1 MISPELLISVLGTSP
16 PSTVSPP
23 PCPLRYDYKLVLK
36 NSLLFYEAQRS
47 GLLPLDNRIPWRS
60 DSCFN
65 DRGNN
70 GEDLTGGYY
79 TSGRKIKFT
88 YPNAAATTVLAW
100 GLINHEVGY
109 AAADQL
115 EIMREALNWG
125 ATYLARCHTGPEELY
140 VLVGDVRR
148 ELEKFWGRPEDITDS
163 DQRPAYAVNRTH
175 PGTEVAAETAAA
187 LAASSMALKEYY
199 DDGPVLSELYLAHA
213 KGLYEFAVNCDR
225 KEYIT
230 AVPEVGFY
238 KSWNGVEDELV
249 WAALWLFRVTGE
261 ERYKTEAIDMYRKF
275 NLRKKEPEDFSWD
288 DKVLGVQVLLSKMT
302 LEQEYTVEVKRFCD
316 NAVNNPNQRTPKGLF
331 HAPSDVER
339 AKTNPYLEFALRQVH
354 YILGHTG
361 RSYMIGFGINYPRK
375 PQHSAS
381 SCPDKPAPCSQF
393 SPENNPH
400 ILIGALVGGPDIND
414 EYTDVRSSWKQNDVG
429 LDYNAGFQSLVAGLM
444 KLHGEGLLPRMAYEN
459 KTETSNNLC

>member
-1 MISPELLISVLGTSP
+1 MISPELLISVFGTSP

-47 GLLPLDNRIPWRS
+47 GLLPLDNRIPWR
-60 DSCFN
+60 N
-65 DRGNN
+65 
-70 GEDLTGGYY
+70 
-79 TSGRKIKFT
+79 
-88 YPNAAATTVLAW
+88 
-100 GLINHEVGY
+100 
-109 AAADQL
+109 QL
-115 EIMREALNWG
+115 EIMRKALNWG

-140 VLVGDVRR
+140 VLVGDVKR
-148 ELEKFWGRPEDITDS
+148 EFERFWGRPEDITDR
-163 DQRPAYAVNRTH
+163 DQRPAYAINRTH

-199 DDGPVLSELYLAHA
+199 DDGPILSELYLTHA
-213 KGLYEFAVNCDR
+213 KGLYEFAVNCVR
-225 KEYIT
+225 REYIT

-261 ERYKTEAIDMYRKF
+261 ERYKTEAINMYRKF
-275 NLRKKEPEDFSWD
+275 NLNQKVTFDFSWD
-288 DKVLGVQVLLSKMT
+288 DKVLGVQVLLSQMT
-302 LEQEYTVEVKRFCD
+302 LEKEYTIEVKSFCD
-316 NAVNNPNQRTPKGLF
+316 NAVTNPNQRTPKGLF
-331 HAPSDVER
+331 HVPLGHAER

-354 YILGHTG
+354 YILGDTG

-381 SCPDKPAPCSQF
+381 SCPDKPAPCNQS

-414 EYTDVRSSWKQNDVG
+414 KYTDVRTSVEQNDVG

-459 KTETSNNLC
+459 KTET